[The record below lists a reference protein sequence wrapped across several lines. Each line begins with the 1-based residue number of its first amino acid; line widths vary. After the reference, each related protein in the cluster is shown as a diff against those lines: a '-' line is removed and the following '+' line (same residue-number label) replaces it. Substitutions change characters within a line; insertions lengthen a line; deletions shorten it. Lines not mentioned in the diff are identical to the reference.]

1 MKTRAK
7 CAITLLVGAVTIGAC
22 VKQPESRN
30 KETARRVFAEILSE
44 GHFERAAELYSPQF
58 KNHGLRQDVSLREDQ
73 AAARGWKQAFPDL
86 TIVPEKLIAER
97 DLVSVYWIA
106 RGTNTGEGNG
116 LPATGR
122 HIEMTGVT
130 IWRIENG
137 RLTDEWSVFDQQQLL
152 QQLGSQP
159 QKQP

>member
-1 MKTRAK
+1 MKTRIQYA
-7 CAITLLVGAVTIGAC
+7 ATLLVWAVAIGGC
-22 VKQPESRN
+22 VMQPQNRN

-44 GHFERAAELYSPQF
+44 GHFDRATQLYAPQF
-58 KNHGLRQDVSLREDQ
+58 KNHGLRQDVSLQEDQ

-86 TIVPEKLIAER
+86 SIVPEKIVAEG

-122 HIEMTGVT
+122 HLEMSGIT
-130 IWRIENG
+130 IWRIADD
-137 RLTDEWSVFDQQQLL
+137 RITDEWSVFDQLQL
-152 QQLGSQP
+152 QEQLGLRP
-159 QKQP
+159 QQ